1 MTTAAVQ
8 PTVVGLGEIAVSNV
22 AEETL
27 VSLGLGSC
35 ICVAAYDPLQKIA
48 GMAHIVLPDSGGEE
62 RRQTAKFADV
72 ALPMLFEQMQEAGAS
87 TSNLII
93 KLAGGAQMMP
103 VSAPNQNP
111 MNIGD
116 RNIEAVKALLKK
128 TGRRVKAEDLGG
140 TQGRTVRLYVGTG
153 RVTVALAGKDQTD
166 L

>member
-8 PTVVGLGEIAVSNV
+8 PTVVGLGEIAVSET
-22 AEETL
+22 AEDTL

-35 ICVAAYDPLQKIA
+35 VCVAAYDPINKIA

-62 RRQTAKFADV
+62 RRQTAKFADI
-72 ALPMLFEQMQEAGAS
+72 AIPMLFQQMEEAGAS
-87 TSNLII
+87 KSLVI

-103 VSAPNQNP
+103 VSAPSQNQ

-116 RNIEAVKALLKK
+116 RNIEAVKALLSGA
-128 TGRRVKAEDLGG
+128 GRRVKAEDLGG
-140 TQGRTVRLYVGTG
+140 TQGRTVRLFVGTG
-153 RVTVALAGKDQTD
+153 KVTVATAGKDQTD

>member
-8 PTVVGLGEIAVSNV
+8 PTVVGLGEIAVSK
-22 AEETL
+22 ASEETL

-35 ICVAAYDPLQKIA
+35 VCVAAFDPVSKVA
-48 GMAHIVLPDSGGEE
+48 GMAHIVLPDSGGQE
-62 RRQTAKFADV
+62 RRQTPKFADV
-72 ALPMLFEQMQEAGAS
+72 ALPMLFELMKTAGAS
-87 TSNLII
+87 SNLVI

-103 VSAPNQNP
+103 VTAPGTNQ

-128 TGRRVKAEDLGG
+128 AGRAVIAEDLGG
-140 TQGRTVRLYVGTG
+140 NQGRTVRFSVGTG
-153 RVTVALAGKDQTD
+153 KVTVARAGQDQTD